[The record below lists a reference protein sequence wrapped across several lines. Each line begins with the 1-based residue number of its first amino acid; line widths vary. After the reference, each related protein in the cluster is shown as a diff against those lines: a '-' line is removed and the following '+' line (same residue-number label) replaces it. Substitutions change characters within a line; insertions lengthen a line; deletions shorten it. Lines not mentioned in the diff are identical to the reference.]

1 MSTSSRV
8 VWRWAEKDF
17 GFRFL
22 SGSGKRL
29 AEYYQARKCN
39 EFYHVP
45 ASQRKISKDRID
57 ELATLVPAPTSPA
70 IVANPW
76 DQYAQEDHQLI
87 LSRDGKHC
95 LNWAGCLDP
104 AEIEQRETDGINR
117 AGEFV
122 FEYASRRPYAPISL
136 ETIQKIHTEI
146 FGDIYPWAGEWRTV
160 VISKAGI
167 TWDVPFHD
175 MWIAMKN
182 FETNTLNQAP
192 FLSDDDG
199 EVLDF
204 IARVLGEYIAIHPF
218 REGNGRSA
226 FLLSEIIL
234 LQNGMLPFDRHQRD
248 RDQAR
253 YYAACE
259 AARTRFDYK
268 PLSDLFRIWQEEAQE
283 HFLDQEGDHA

>member
-1 MSTSSRV
+1 VKQSSRIA
-8 VWRWAEKDF
+8 WRWEEKDF

-22 SGSGKRL
+22 SGTGKRM
-29 AEYYQARKCN
+29 AEYYQALAAN

-45 ASQRKISKDRID
+45 ASQRKLKKERID
-57 ELATLVPAPTSPA
+57 ELAVLAAAPTSPT

-76 DQYAQEDHQLI
+76 NQYTQDDEQLI
-87 LSRDGKHC
+87 QAREGKHC
-95 LNWAGCLDP
+95 FNWAGCLDKE
-104 AEIEQRETDGINR
+104 EIERRETDGINR

-122 FEYASRRPYAPISL
+122 FEYAKRQPYTAITL
-136 ETIQKIHTEI
+136 DTIQKIHREM
-146 FGDIYPWAGEWRTV
+146 FEAIYPWAGEWRTV
-160 VISKAGI
+160 TISKAGT

-182 FETNTLNQAP
+182 FETNTLNQTP
-192 FLSDDDG
+192 FHSDDDE
-199 EVLDF
+199 EVLQF

-226 FLLSEIIL
+226 FLLAEIML
-234 LQNGMLPFDRHQRD
+234 LQNGLLPFDRHQRD

-259 AARTRFDYK
+259 AARTRFDYQ
-268 PLSDLFRIWQEEAQE
+268 PLTDLFRFWQEEAQE
-283 HFLDQEGDHA
+283 FFLNEEGDAT